1 MFQNTPVSFS
11 GVQPSGNLTI
21 GNYLGAIKNFSAFS
35 EKYKCFYCVVDEHA
49 ITVRQVPADLRRRTY
64 ETLAL
69 YMACGLDP
77 EKNTLYVQSHV
88 KEHAELAWLLNC
100 FTGFGELSR
109 MTQFKDKSQKHA
121 DNINAGLFTYPVLM
135 ASDILLYQTDVVPTG
150 IDQKQHVE
158 LCRNVAERFN
168 QVYPGT
174 FTVPEPMIA
183 QSGKKIMS
191 LADPTKK
198 MSKSDENPNAVVYIL
213 DDKDTIIRKFRRAVT
228 DSETCVRFA
237 EGKDGIN
244 NLMTI
249 YSCFTGKSF
258 EEIEREFDG
267 RGYGDFKLAVGEV
280 TADALAPVQQKFH
293 ELLADKAGLEAQMR
307 KGAEEAAYYARKT
320 LSKVQK
326 KLGFVPL
333 PRG

>member
-1 MFQNTPVSFS
+1 MINEQKICFS

-21 GNYLGAIKNFSAFS
+21 GNYLGAIRNFSTYSDA
-35 EKYKCFYCVVDEHA
+35 YKCFYCVVDEHA
-49 ITVRQVPADLRRRTY
+49 ITVRQVPAELRRRTY

-88 KEHAELAWLLNC
+88 PAHAELSWILSC
-100 FTGFGELSR
+100 YTMFGELSR
-109 MTQFKDKSQKHA
+109 MTQFKDKSSKHA
-121 DNINAGLFTYPVLM
+121 DNVNAGLFTYPVLM
-135 ASDILLYQTDVVPTG
+135 AADILLYQTDVVPVG

-158 LCRNVAERFN
+158 LARNIATRFN
-168 QVYPGT
+168 QIYPGT
-174 FTVPEPMIA
+174 FTMPEPMISR
-183 QSGKKIMS
+183 SGKKIMS

-198 MSKSDENPNAVVYIL
+198 MSKSDENVNAVVYIL

-228 DSETCVRFA
+228 DSDTCVRFA

-249 YSCFTGKSF
+249 YSCFTNKTM
-258 EEIEREFDG
+258 EEIEREFEG
-267 RGYGDFKLAVGEV
+267 KGYGDFKTAVGEV
-280 TADALAPVQQKFH
+280 CADALAPVQQRFA
-293 ELLADKAGLEAQMR
+293 ELLTDKAGLEAQMKR
-307 KGAEEAAYYARKT
+307 GAEEAAYYARKT

-326 KLGFVPL
+326 KLGFVP
-333 PRG
+333 RG

>member
-1 MFQNTPVSFS
+1 MINDQKICFS

-21 GNYLGAIKNFSAFS
+21 GNYLGALRNFSTYS
-35 EKYKCFYCVVDEHA
+35 ENYKCFYCVVDEHA

-64 ETLAL
+64 ETFAL

-88 KEHAELAWLLNC
+88 HAHAELAWLLNC
-100 FTGFGELSR
+100 FTMFGELSR
-109 MTQFKDKSQKHA
+109 MTQFKDKSQRHA

-135 ASDILLYQTDVVPTG
+135 AADILLYQTDVVPVG

-158 LCRNVAERFN
+158 LCRDIAERFN
-168 QVYPGT
+168 AIHPGT
-174 FTVPEPMIA
+174 FTVPEPIMA
-183 QSGKKIMS
+183 KTGMKIMS
-191 LADPTKK
+191 LAEPTKK
-198 MSKSDENPNAVVYIL
+198 MSKSDENPNAIVYIL
-213 DDKDTIIRKFRRAVT
+213 DDRDTIIRKFKRAVT
-228 DSETCVRFA
+228 DSDTCVRFA

-244 NLMTI
+244 NLMSI
-249 YSCFTGKSF
+249 YSCFTGKDF
-258 EEIEREFDG
+258 GEIEREFEG

-280 TADALAPVQQKFH
+280 TADALAPVQKRH
-293 ELLADKAGLEAQMR
+293 AELLADKAYLEATMK

-326 KLGFVPL
+326 KLGFVML
-333 PRG
+333 